1 MRSPLSFILNS
12 ATGFKAS
19 VLLGVWLALGAG
31 SLRADVCVWRDPER
45 TMQRLFPTAR
55 DYKTR
60 TEKMTPERIVAI
72 EQALG
77 EKLEDTERKEFD
89 LYEITGVADG
99 EATILGTVLALA
111 GKGEYGT
118 IEVVIGVDR
127 AGGILGV
134 YVQRTRERTAKALQ
148 APEFLQQFAGKNKN
162 DGFEI
167 GKDMKP
173 ASPDAPLA
181 SRVVAFVV
189 KKMLVF
195 HDVLTSEKAK
205 YENHRTPH

>member
-1 MRSPLSFILNS
+1 MRSQLNFILNS
-12 ATGFKAS
+12 ATGFRAS
-19 VLLGVWLALGAG
+19 VLLGVLLALGAG

-45 TMQRLFPTAR
+45 TMQKLFPAAR

-60 TEKMTPERIVAI
+60 TEKMTPERIAAI

-89 LYEITGVADG
+89 LYEITGNADG
-99 EATILGTVLALA
+99 KAATLGTVLALA

-118 IEVVIGVDR
+118 IEVVVGVDQ
-127 AGGILGV
+127 AGGLVGV
-134 YVQRTRERTAKALQ
+134 YIQRTRERAAKALQ
-148 APEFLQQFAGKNKN
+148 APEFLQQFAGKTKN

-167 GKDMKP
+167 GKDIKP
-173 ASPDAPLA
+173 ASPDAPSA

-195 HDVLTSEKAK
+195 HDVLTSGKTK
-205 YENHRTPH
+205 T